1 MNVNWK
7 WLSALLFC
15 TSISVGGLSIY
26 YYNQLESVSK
36 NYETVLRDIEALT
49 ILVDIKLDYG
59 NNTITWFNDTRMPLG
74 SSLLNA
80 TKMIAKVDIT
90 ETDFGVFIESINGVG
105 GGNDKFWIWNYYDSI
120 LGEWAY
126 GPVGAD
132 QWILHEK
139 DKVSWSYTSF

>member
-1 MNVNWK
+1 
-7 WLSALLFC
+7 
-15 TSISVGGLSIY
+15 
-26 YYNQLESVSK
+26 VSK

-59 NNTITWFNDTRMPLG
+59 NNTITWFNDTRLPLG

-80 TKMIAKVDIT
+80 TKIIAEVDIT

-105 GGNDKFWIWNYYDSI
+105 GGNDKFWIWNYYDSNS
-120 LGEWAY
+120 GEWTY